1 MAIFPKTQFPK
12 YQNPIRITR
21 PYIQPNYLADTINSA
36 IQGYGSIQSMNMQQ
50 QLFNAKLKA
59 AQEAK
64 AQRDFDTAAARQAMG
79 LIGTGAQAAVDPITY
94 MGPMGAGPMV
104 ARTGSPA
111 IPGMSPLDSVR
122 AAMQDNPQADPA
134 SLLRVASQLNALQP
148 TQSKPMSVGEALRL
162 KLALA
167 SGDRAKEAHGWK
179 GDKHTAN
186 MATLLENQ
194 DTNFLLRFDDFIKN
208 NAAFSEWDT
217 LVGAGGPD
225 LTGAKALEAFGVA
238 VGDEE
243 WEKVRQTA
251 KGLYRHYKN
260 NTDLDDTE
268 IDAKVFE
275 HVAKGIMPKIS
286 SRFQKI
292 SQKVNP
298 SEIVKAM
305 NLQKKRVKSHG
316 LTISN

>member
-1 MAIFPKTQFPK
+1 MAIYPRTQIPKWQA
-12 YQNPIRITR
+12 PIRVTR
-21 PYIQPNYLADTINSA
+21 PYIKPNYLADTITSA
-36 IQGYGSIQSMNMQQ
+36 IQGYGSIQNMNMQQ

-59 AQEAK
+59 AADAK
-64 AQRDFDTAAARQAMG
+64 AQQELNQVAAKQYIMG
-79 LIGTGAQAAVDPITY
+79 IGAGAQPALQPAPYV
-94 MGPMGAGPMV
+94 GPMGAGPMMLG
-104 ARTGSPA
+104 TPA
-111 IPGMSPLDSVR
+111 VPGATSLES
-122 AAMQDNPQADPA
+122 MQSTMQANPTADP
-134 SLLRVASQLNALQP
+134 LELMRVAGAYKALQP
-148 TQSKPMSVGEALRL
+148 TQAKPMSVGEALRL
-162 KLALA
+162 KLALS
-167 SGDRAKEAHGWK
+167 SGERAKEAHGWK

-194 DTNFLLRFDDFIKN
+194 DTNFLLRFDNFIKN
-208 NAAFSEWDT
+208 HAAFSDWDT

-260 NTDLDDTE
+260 NTDLDDSE

-275 HVAKGIMPKIS
+275 HVAKGIMPQIS
-286 SRFQKI
+286 SRFQNI

-305 NLQKKRVKSHG
+305 NLQKERVKSHG